1 MTLLTDA
8 ESTEFE
14 NIYKRLLSERF
25 GNAAITADDEL
36 GFCRELKRGAQTGDV
51 PHGGEL
57 HHVVPADIDYTDPA
71 ILRAMRRPSGLSLP
85 QLALL
90 LALTFVFLTYAVM
103 TLTGLNKPSQAA
115 SLAPTGTATATG
127 STLANRSITDTV
139 ATATLAPAPTVAAGF
154 VTVAGEV
161 LPTVRPNSLE
171 LAGRSFLVYVAP
183 VRDGNWNVR
192 QEPGIANWVPGSILN
207 WSFALYLEAEPNAQ
221 TWLSRLQPGAAAI
234 LRVADGR
241 AVPFNITEAREI
253 NRSQIEFLDPRRPGL
268 TVAIKLKA
276 GDSRLLLRGVEASAV
291 PEVPGKVTP
300 TTSTP

>member
-1 MTLLTDA
+1 
-8 ESTEFE
+8 
-14 NIYKRLLSERF
+14 
-25 GNAAITADDEL
+25 
-36 GFCRELKRGAQTGDV
+36 
-51 PHGGEL
+51 
-57 HHVVPADIDYTDPA
+57 
-71 ILRAMRRPSGLSLP
+71 MRRPSGLSLP

-90 LALTFVFLTYAVM
+90 LALGFAFLTYVVM
-103 TLTGLNKPSQAA
+103 TLTGMNKPSQAA
-115 SLAPTGTATATG
+115 SVGSSAPTGTATATG
-127 STLANRSITDTV
+127 STLANGYITDTV

-161 LPTVRPNSLE
+161 LPAVRPNSLE

-207 WSFALYLEAEPNAQ
+207 WSFALYLEGEPSAQ
-221 TWLSRLQPGAAAI
+221 PWISRLKPGATAI

-253 NRSQIEFLDPRRPGL
+253 NRSQIEFLDPHRPGL

-276 GDSRLLLRGVEASAV
+276 GDSRLLLRGVEALQGSSSAD
-291 PEVPGKVTP
+291 P
-300 TTSTP
+300 TTSTPWRGGNR